1 VLTVPQQYCE
11 IGKRD
16 CGEFTINAAPF
27 PLIWCR
33 SLANAHNTI
42 ISAELRLSTPTYP
55 IDCCK
60 KLSDLLRAL
69 RVRLTIP
76 LNNHCDVNE
85 RYPCRI
91 PLYMFFLNAQVWGQ
105 AQGHIRCDQKPL
117 CLHRSLNLDMAK
129 LRTNSVC
136 RTMSYIPSY
145 RISVKV
151 VSLCLCARTS
161 SRSCDTFTVQITCN
175 YTLST
180 TPTFTWRSD
189 RGF

>member
-1 VLTVPQQYCE
+1 M
-11 IGKRD
+11 GKS
-16 CGEFTINAAPF
+16 PF

-42 ISAELRLSTPTYP
+42 ISAELRLSTSTYP

-69 RVRLTIP
+69 RVRLTHK
-76 LNNHCDVNE
+76 LNTIVMLVNV
-85 RYPCRI
+85 YPCRI
-91 PLYMFFLNAQVWGQ
+91 PLYMFSPSAQVLSQ
-105 AQGHIRCDQKPL
+105 AQVISDVIRPSVLASESESGHGKAADEPRVQNHVLYTFLPYKCKS
-117 CLHRSLNLDMAK
+117 CLSLSM
-129 LRTNSVC
+129 C
-136 RTMSYIPSY
+136 
-145 RISVKV
+145 
-151 VSLCLCARTS
+151 RTS
-161 SRSCDTFTVQITCN
+161 STSCDTLICD